1 VDTAHHQRRSPNA
14 RRAPWVCRHSPGMTT
29 GEILTLLLALSGALN
44 LAIVAGALARTSG
57 KSLAAAALVGGGAAL
72 TGLTVFFAAVAAYR

>member
-1 VDTAHHQRRSPNA
+1 
-14 RRAPWVCRHSPGMTT
+14 MTT
-29 GEILTLLLALSGALN
+29 PEILVLLLALSGALN
-44 LAIVAGALARTSG
+44 IAMVAGALARASG